1 MSSLLPLEQR
11 MIPVANKNGL
21 NKDAPAV
28 HKLWSEARTW
38 TRWRPSPD
46 QEEAAIP
53 GAEDSW
59 LTTARRIGS
68 ELSWL
73 LRIPCNVFW
82 SQMCHDHNL
91 QRWLADIM
99 ESFPREHDKDPSWSA
114 EVARAH
120 QDVLHRLFLV
130 HVRLCTHKE
139 SASDFFSP
147 EHWGA
152 MLYEKYLL
160 ELPRILDMCVLFSSC
175 NRAITSKMIGN
186 VFRHQPQYNNDLV
199 ECVMTIM
206 AALDAATEQNML
218 LSISQPSLDTLEPL
232 TDLTSY
238 CVDISVTLAS
248 LVSILPASASVMHN
262 TGLDVRLATYYTS
275 VVTPLVSLV
284 TKYQASGVM
293 SDGEAEGHVT
303 RISITR
309 HNIITCIREI
319 ICQMCF
325 ADNVPAAERLESFF
339 TVMSSLMSEI
349 GFLTDY
355 NELFSIR
362 AEFELFEKENI
373 LVDSVRKAYILDMF
387 NSTQSSS
394 FMAGNSIQ
402 KSEPVPSSSQSGSHH
417 DDPEMLGA
425 CAAVAR
431 PSAVEVSSLVTGVR
445 DLLPHLGEGYV
456 ECVLV
461 EFGFK
466 VDETINAL
474 LEGNL
479 PKHLQDLDPSLSKD
493 LLHAKKPEPEPEPVM
508 RSIYD
513 GDEFD
518 VFSRDNVDLSK
529 VHRGKRNKTTDAKKL
544 LEDKRDV
551 MKMKD
556 RFDRLGI
563 VEDIEVIEVLK
574 RSDREPQPGN
584 DYDYDDEYDD
594 TYDDVPLGEQEPD
607 AKDDLG
613 RGFVLPVALGGGKI
627 THGRNNRDEE
637 DDDDEEE
644 EEKSRTKMNFV
655 RNPEE
660 VREEMARKRQ
670 EKIGRRGGGGGGRG
684 GGGGGGQNRDVVG
697 KARGQ
702 GQDKQVLI
710 NRARKNANKGKG
722 QRAGAD
728 RKAAKGMF

>member
-1 MSSLLPLEQR
+1 MCSGHKSATTIFSKGKLLSNHLS
-11 MIPVANKNGL
+11 GL
-21 NKDAPAV
+21 
-28 HKLWSEARTW
+28 
-38 TRWRPSPD
+38 
-46 QEEAAIP
+46 
-53 GAEDSW
+53 
-59 LTTARRIGS
+59 LTSINIKHTLVR
-68 ELSWL
+68 
-73 LRIPCNVFW
+73 
-82 SQMCHDHNL
+82 
-91 QRWLADIM
+91 RWLADIM
-99 ESFPREHDKDPSWSA
+99 ESFPREHDKDPSWSDA
-114 EVARAH
+114 VTRAH
-120 QDVLHRLFLV
+120 QDILHRLFLV

-147 EHWGA
+147 EHWGS

-160 ELPRILDMCVLFSSC
+160 EIPRILDMCVLFSSC

-206 AALDAATEQNML
+206 AALDAATEQHML
-218 LSISQPSLDTLEPL
+218 LSITQPSPDSLEPL

-248 LVSILPASASVMHN
+248 LVSMFPASASVMHN
-262 TGLDVRLATYYTS
+262 TGLDVRLASYFTS
-275 VVTPLVSLV
+275 VVTPLVNLV
-284 TKYQASGVM
+284 TKYTASGVM
-293 SDGEAEGHVT
+293 SDEEAEVYVT
-303 RISITR
+303 SISITR
-309 HNIITCIREI
+309 HNIVTCIREI

-325 ADNVPAAERLESFF
+325 VDNIPAAERLESFF
-339 TVMSSLMSEI
+339 TVMGNLMSEI
-349 GFLTDY
+349 SFLIDY

-362 AEFELFEKENI
+362 AEFDMFEKENI

-387 NSTQSSS
+387 NSTQSAS
-394 FMAGNSIQ
+394 FLAANHFQ
-402 KSEPVPSSSQSGSHH
+402 KPEEASSSSQASGSHQNN
-417 DDPEMLGA
+417 PELLGA
-425 CAAVAR
+425 CASVSR
-431 PSAVEVSSLVTGVR
+431 PSAVEVTSLVTGVR

-456 ECVLV
+456 ERVLV

-479 PKHLQDLDPSLSKD
+479 PKHLQDLDPSLTKEIP
-493 LLHAKKPEPEPEPVM
+493 KEPEPEPVM

-518 VFSRDNVDLSK
+518 VFSRDNVDISK
-529 VHRGKRNKTTDAKKL
+529 VHRGKKNKNTDAKKL
-544 LEDKRDV
+544 LDDKRDV

-556 RFDRLGI
+556 IFDRLGI
-563 VEDIEVIEVLK
+563 VEDIEVIEVINK
-574 RSDREPQPGN
+574 SDREPQPGN
-584 DYDYDDEYDD
+584 EFDYDDEYDD
-594 TYDDVPLGEQEPD
+594 TYDDVPLGAQEPD

-627 THGRNNRDEE
+627 SHNTNNQADY
-637 DDDDEEE
+637 DEEE
-644 EEKSRTKMNFV
+644 EDDEEKSNTKMNFA

-660 VREEMARKRQ
+660 GREEMARKRQ
-670 EKIGRRGGGGGGRG
+670 EKIARRGGGGRGGG

>member
-1 MSSLLPLEQR
+1 
-11 MIPVANKNGL
+11 
-21 NKDAPAV
+21 
-28 HKLWSEARTW
+28 
-38 TRWRPSPD
+38 
-46 QEEAAIP
+46 
-53 GAEDSW
+53 
-59 LTTARRIGS
+59 
-68 ELSWL
+68 
-73 LRIPCNVFW
+73 
-82 SQMCHDHNL
+82 
-91 QRWLADIM
+91 M
-99 ESFPREHDKDPSWSA
+99 ETFPREHDKDPSWSA
-114 EVARAH
+114 EVGRAH

-152 MLYEKYLL
+152 MLYEKFLL

-206 AALDAATEQNML
+206 AALDAATEQHML
-218 LSISQPSLDTLEPL
+218 LSISQPSADTLEPL

-262 TGLDVRLATYYTS
+262 TGLDVRLASYYTS
-275 VVTPLVSLV
+275 VVTPLANLV
-284 TKYQASGVM
+284 TKYQAAGVM
-293 SDGEAEGHVT
+293 SDGEAECHVT
-303 RISITR
+303 RVSITR
-309 HNIITCIREI
+309 HNIVTCIREI

-325 ADNVPAAERLESFF
+325 VDNIPAAERLESFF

-349 GFLTDY
+349 SFLTDY

-362 AEFELFEKENI
+362 AEFELFEKEDI
-373 LVDSVRKAYILDMF
+373 VVDSVRKAYILDMF

-394 FMAGNSIQ
+394 FMASNDIQ
-402 KSEPVPSSSQSGSHH
+402 KPEVAPTSSLASGSQH
-417 DDPEMLGA
+417 DLEMLGA
-425 CAAVAR
+425 CASVPR

-456 ECVLV
+456 ERVLV

-479 PKHLQDLDPSLSKD
+479 PKHLQDLDPSL
-493 LLHAKKPEPEPEPVM
+493 AKEIPKEPEPEPVM

-518 VFSRDNVDLSK
+518 VFSRDNVDISK
-529 VHRGKRNKTTDAKKL
+529 VHRGKKNKTTDAKKL

-556 RFDRLGI
+556 KFDRLGI

-574 RSDREPQPGN
+574 KSEREPQPGN
-584 DYDYDDEYDD
+584 EYEYDDEYDD

-627 THGRNNRDEE
+627 QSRNNQADE
-637 DDDDEEE
+637 DDDEEEDE

-670 EKIGRRGGGGGGRG
+670 EKIARRGGGGGGRG
-684 GGGGGGQNRDVVG
+684 GGGGGQNRDVVG
-697 KARGQ
+697 RARGQ

>member
-1 MSSLLPLEQR
+1 
-11 MIPVANKNGL
+11 
-21 NKDAPAV
+21 
-28 HKLWSEARTW
+28 
-38 TRWRPSPD
+38 
-46 QEEAAIP
+46 
-53 GAEDSW
+53 
-59 LTTARRIGS
+59 
-68 ELSWL
+68 
-73 LRIPCNVFW
+73 
-82 SQMCHDHNL
+82 
-91 QRWLADIM
+91 M
-99 ESFPREHDKDPSWSA
+99 ETFPREHDKDPSWSA
-114 EVARAH
+114 EVGRAH

-152 MLYEKYLL
+152 MLYEKFLL

-186 VFRHQPQYNNDLV
+186 VFRHQPHYNNDLV

-206 AALDAATEQNML
+206 AALDAATEQHML
-218 LSISQPSLDTLEPL
+218 LSISQPSADTLEPL

-262 TGLDVRLATYYTS
+262 TGLDVRLASYYTS
-275 VVTPLVSLV
+275 VVTPLANLV
-284 TKYQASGVM
+284 TKYQAAGVM
-293 SDGEAEGHVT
+293 SDGEAECHVT
-303 RISITR
+303 RVSITR
-309 HNIITCIREI
+309 HNIVTCIREI

-325 ADNVPAAERLESFF
+325 VDNIPAAERLESFF

-349 GFLTDY
+349 SFLTDY

-362 AEFELFEKENI
+362 AEFELFEKEDI
-373 LVDSVRKAYILDMF
+373 VVDSVRKAYILDMF

-394 FMAGNSIQ
+394 FMASNDIQ
-402 KSEPVPSSSQSGSHH
+402 KPEVAPTSSLASGSQH
-417 DDPEMLGA
+417 DLEMLGA
-425 CAAVAR
+425 CASVPR

-456 ECVLV
+456 ERVLV

-479 PKHLQDLDPSLSKD
+479 PKHLQDLDPSL
-493 LLHAKKPEPEPEPVM
+493 AKEIPKEPAPEPVM

-518 VFSRDNVDLSK
+518 VFSRDNVDISK
-529 VHRGKRNKTTDAKKL
+529 VHRGKKNKTTDAKKL

-556 RFDRLGI
+556 KFDRLGI

-574 RSDREPQPGN
+574 KSEREPQPGN
-584 DYDYDDEYDD
+584 EYEYDDEYDD

-627 THGRNNRDEE
+627 QSRNNQADE
-637 DDDDEEE
+637 DDDEEEDE

-670 EKIGRRGGGGGGRG
+670 EKIARRGGGGGGRG
-684 GGGGGGQNRDVVG
+684 GGGGGQNKDVVG
-697 KARGQ
+697 RARGQ

>member
-1 MSSLLPLEQR
+1 
-11 MIPVANKNGL
+11 
-21 NKDAPAV
+21 
-28 HKLWSEARTW
+28 
-38 TRWRPSPD
+38 
-46 QEEAAIP
+46 
-53 GAEDSW
+53 
-59 LTTARRIGS
+59 
-68 ELSWL
+68 
-73 LRIPCNVFW
+73 
-82 SQMCHDHNL
+82 
-91 QRWLADIM
+91 M
-99 ESFPREHDKDPSWSA
+99 ETFPREHDKDPSWSA
-114 EVARAH
+114 EVGRAH

-152 MLYEKYLL
+152 MLYEKFLL

-206 AALDAATEQNML
+206 AALDAATEQHML
-218 LSISQPSLDTLEPL
+218 LSISQPSADTLEPL

-262 TGLDVRLATYYTS
+262 TGLDVRLASYYTS
-275 VVTPLVSLV
+275 VVTPLANLV
-284 TKYQASGVM
+284 TKYQAAGVM
-293 SDGEAEGHVT
+293 SDGEAECHVT
-303 RISITR
+303 RVSITR
-309 HNIITCIREI
+309 HNIVTCIREI

-325 ADNVPAAERLESFF
+325 VDNIPAAERLESFF

-349 GFLTDY
+349 SFLTDY

-362 AEFELFEKENI
+362 AEFELFEKEDI
-373 LVDSVRKAYILDMF
+373 VVDSVRKAYILDMF

-394 FMAGNSIQ
+394 FMASNDIQ
-402 KSEPVPSSSQSGSHH
+402 KPEVAPTSSLASGSQH
-417 DDPEMLGA
+417 DLEMLGA
-425 CAAVAR
+425 CASVPR

-456 ECVLV
+456 ERVLV

-479 PKHLQDLDPSLSKD
+479 PKHLQDLDPSL
-493 LLHAKKPEPEPEPVM
+493 AKEIPKEPEPEPVM

-518 VFSRDNVDLSK
+518 VFSRDNVDISK
-529 VHRGKRNKTTDAKKL
+529 VHRGKKNKTTDAKKL

-556 RFDRLGI
+556 KFDRLGI

-574 RSDREPQPGN
+574 KSEREPQPGN
-584 DYDYDDEYDD
+584 EYEYDDEYDD

-627 THGRNNRDEE
+627 QSRNNQADEDVDEE
-637 DDDDEEE
+637 EDE

-670 EKIGRRGGGGGGRG
+670 EKIARRGGGGGGRG
-684 GGGGGGQNRDVVG
+684 GGGGGQNRDVVG
-697 KARGQ
+697 RARGQ

>member
-1 MSSLLPLEQR
+1 
-11 MIPVANKNGL
+11 
-21 NKDAPAV
+21 
-28 HKLWSEARTW
+28 
-38 TRWRPSPD
+38 
-46 QEEAAIP
+46 
-53 GAEDSW
+53 
-59 LTTARRIGS
+59 
-68 ELSWL
+68 
-73 LRIPCNVFW
+73 
-82 SQMCHDHNL
+82 
-91 QRWLADIM
+91 M
-99 ESFPREHDKDPSWSA
+99 ETFPREHDKDPSWSA
-114 EVARAH
+114 EVGRAH

-152 MLYEKYLL
+152 MLYEKFLL

-206 AALDAATEQNML
+206 AALDAATEQHML
-218 LSISQPSLDTLEPL
+218 LSISQPSADTLEPL

-262 TGLDVRLATYYTS
+262 TGLDVRLASYYTS
-275 VVTPLVSLV
+275 VVTPLANLV
-284 TKYQASGVM
+284 TKYQAAGVM
-293 SDGEAEGHVT
+293 SDGEAECHVT
-303 RISITR
+303 RVSITR
-309 HNIITCIREI
+309 HNIVTCIREI

-325 ADNVPAAERLESFF
+325 VDNIPAAERLESFF
-339 TVMSSLMSEI
+339 TVMSSFMSEI
-349 GFLTDY
+349 SFLTDY

-362 AEFELFEKENI
+362 AEFELFENEDI
-373 LVDSVRKAYILDMF
+373 VVDSVRKAYILDMF

-394 FMAGNSIQ
+394 FMASNDIQ
-402 KSEPVPSSSQSGSHH
+402 KPEVAPTSSLASGSQH
-417 DDPEMLGA
+417 DLEMLGA
-425 CAAVAR
+425 CASVPR

-456 ECVLV
+456 ERVLV

-479 PKHLQDLDPSLSKD
+479 PKHLQDLDPSL
-493 LLHAKKPEPEPEPVM
+493 AKEIPKEPEPEPVM

-518 VFSRDNVDLSK
+518 VFSRDNVDISK
-529 VHRGKRNKTTDAKKL
+529 VHRGKKNKTTDAKKL

-556 RFDRLGI
+556 KFDRLGI

-574 RSDREPQPGN
+574 KSEREPQPGN
-584 DYDYDDEYDD
+584 EYEYDDEYDD

-627 THGRNNRDEE
+627 QSRNNQADE
-637 DDDDEEE
+637 DDDEEEDE

-670 EKIGRRGGGGGGRG
+670 EKIARRGGGGGGRG
-684 GGGGGGQNRDVVG
+684 GGGGGQNKDVVG
-697 KARGQ
+697 RARGQ

>member
-1 MSSLLPLEQR
+1 
-11 MIPVANKNGL
+11 
-21 NKDAPAV
+21 
-28 HKLWSEARTW
+28 
-38 TRWRPSPD
+38 
-46 QEEAAIP
+46 
-53 GAEDSW
+53 
-59 LTTARRIGS
+59 
-68 ELSWL
+68 
-73 LRIPCNVFW
+73 
-82 SQMCHDHNL
+82 
-91 QRWLADIM
+91 M
-99 ESFPREHDKDPSWSA
+99 ETFPREHDKDPSWSA
-114 EVARAH
+114 EVGRAH

-152 MLYEKYLL
+152 MLYEKFLL

-175 NRAITSKMIGN
+175 NQAITSKMIGN

-206 AALDAATEQNML
+206 AALDAATEQHML
-218 LSISQPSLDTLEPL
+218 LSISQPSADTLEPL

-262 TGLDVRLATYYTS
+262 TGLDVRLASYYTS
-275 VVTPLVSLV
+275 VVTPLANLV
-284 TKYQASGVM
+284 TKYQAAGVM
-293 SDGEAEGHVT
+293 SDGEAECHVT
-303 RISITR
+303 RVSITR
-309 HNIITCIREI
+309 HNIVTCIREI

-325 ADNVPAAERLESFF
+325 VDNIPAAERLESFF

-349 GFLTDY
+349 SFLTDY

-362 AEFELFEKENI
+362 AEFELFEKEDI
-373 LVDSVRKAYILDMF
+373 VVDSVRKAYILDMF

-394 FMAGNSIQ
+394 FMASNDIQ
-402 KSEPVPSSSQSGSHH
+402 KPEVAPTSSLASGSQH
-417 DDPEMLGA
+417 DLEMLGA
-425 CAAVAR
+425 CASVPR

-456 ECVLV
+456 ERVLV

-479 PKHLQDLDPSLSKD
+479 PKHLQDLDPSL
-493 LLHAKKPEPEPEPVM
+493 AKEIPKEPEPEPVM

-518 VFSRDNVDLSK
+518 VFSRDNVDISK
-529 VHRGKRNKTTDAKKL
+529 VHRGKKNKTTDAKKL

-556 RFDRLGI
+556 KFDRLGI

-574 RSDREPQPGN
+574 KSEREPQPGN
-584 DYDYDDEYDD
+584 EYEYDDEYDD

-627 THGRNNRDEE
+627 QSRNNQADE
-637 DDDDEEE
+637 DDDEEEDE

-670 EKIGRRGGGGGGRG
+670 EKIARRGGGGGGRG
-684 GGGGGGQNRDVVG
+684 GGGGGQNKDVVG
-697 KARGQ
+697 RARGQ